1 MEICA
6 TTAWEEE
13 SDRQGLKA
21 VKRWRGHPMVHTK
34 RVQLAVRWLLALLAG
49 EAGSAALERTLDWR
63 VAHAPISLLVTADAS
78 PWGLGAV
85 LSLVDGTPLE
95 WLTSP
100 VNEVDCAVLR
110 IKFGDCS
117 GQAVLEALALLVA
130 LRAWAPRWMGQRVR
144 VHLRSD
150 STAALGALSKLASPT
165 ENVNTIARE
174 VALDIA
180 ASTYGVE
187 VATWGHVSGCLN
199 DWADALSR
207 LEAPE
212 ARVVPQALRSVS
224 RAPLPKRSWLW
235 WRARAGVAAHG
246 AGLSSKGKTR
256 TRNCGRKGA
265 TRQGS
270 STR

>member
-1 MEICA
+1 M
-6 TTAWEEE
+6 
-13 SDRQGLKA
+13 
-21 VKRWRGHPMVHTK
+21 
-34 RVQLAVRWLLALLAG
+34 
-49 EAGSAALERTLDWR
+49 
-63 VAHAPISLLVTADAS
+63 
-78 PWGLGAV
+78 

-100 VNEVDCAVLR
+100 VNEVDCAVLC
-110 IKFGDCS
+110 IKWGDCS

-150 STAALGALSKLASPT
+150 STAALGALSKLASLT

-187 VATWGHVSGCLN
+187 VATWGDAAGCLN

-207 LEAPE
+207 LDAPE
-212 ARVVPQALRSVS
+212 PRVVPQALRNVS
-224 RAPLPKRSWLW
+224 QSPLPKRSWSW

-246 AGLSSKGKTR
+246 PGESYKGKAR
-256 TRNCGRKGA
+256 LRHCRRA
-265 TRQGS
+265 PRRGS
-270 STR
+270 T